1 MAQKSVASR
10 ARCLNI
16 YRHLLVLAA
25 GFWLAA
31 WPVAAQIDHAL
42 TGQQDRGAARS
53 EREWELLTLG
63 HPIERELAGGQLHSY
78 RLALTAGQFLRLV
91 VDQRG
96 IDVVVRLF
104 GPDGKQILE
113 VDSPNGAR
121 GPEPVLF
128 VAEASG
134 DYRLEVRSLEAGA
147 SAGRYEAKVEE
158 LRPAAPQDQLGVTAQ
173 RMFAEGMRLFLTQGA
188 AESKRAA
195 IEKFTESIPLWRA
208 IGNRVREAHA
218 LNFVGEIH
226 FKFGDLR
233 KAIEFSH
240 GALLISQETND
251 LGSRAVILGNL
262 ALYYDQSGDKQKS
275 LDHYALALPLSR
287 AAGDRGG
294 EGVIL
299 NNMALLYN
307 SLGEQQQALAYYH
320 EALPLRRDA
329 GDRLGEASTLG
340 GIGVIYNELGE
351 QRQALY
357 YHNLALQLRRA
368 INDQYGEAHT
378 LNSIGKVYYDLG
390 ENQQALDY
398 FQQALSVTRTVGARK
413 LEAATLTNIGRI
425 YDNLGEKRKALTYH
439 EESLA
444 LRRIVGD
451 RHGEASTLNNLG
463 ILYFSLGEAQKAS
476 DYYQQALQ
484 LWRAVA
490 DRNGEAAALYRL
502 AQVERDRGH
511 LTPALDHIEAA
522 LGLTESLRAKT
533 PAGAL
538 RASYLSG
545 AQNYYELH
553 IDLLMRLHRQNP
565 TQGYAAAALRVSE
578 SKRARALLETLAEAR
593 ADLRQGV
600 ETALLERERDLRQ
613 RLSDRADRLTRL
625 LNNKGSAEAIAV
637 VQQEIESLEAD
648 YQQAQAEIRRVSPR
662 YAALIQPQP
671 LSLAEIQR
679 QVLDTDTLLLEY
691 ALGEDRSYLWA
702 VTADSLTSYELPG
715 RGEIERAARRVY
727 DLLTT
732 RNRWIRFE
740 TADEMKA
747 RVAQADAE
755 YPRAAAALAKMVLG
769 PVAERLTKKQL
780 LIVSDGA
787 LQYAPFA
794 ALPLSETERRR
805 DGETERRR
813 DKGTGGQGDKETRR
827 QGKSPLPT
835 PLIVNHEIVTL
846 PSASTLAVLRRELEG
861 RTPAP
866 KSVAVLADPVF
877 ERNDER
883 FKASFA
889 ASPAASFDASSAK
902 ALTKPGAATEAGGA
916 GMEMESDLVRS
927 ARDVGIDGFRLARLP
942 FTRKEAQAI
951 LALVPQRERLAALD
965 FAASKVTIF
974 KPELGQYRYV
984 HIATHGLSNSLRP
997 ELSGIVLSL
1006 VDERGADQDG
1016 FLRAHEVFDLRL
1028 PAEMVVL
1035 SGCQTGLGKEIKGEG
1050 LVGLTRGFMYA
1061 GAARVMASLWE
1072 VNDQATS
1079 HLMARLYQG
1088 FLGKRRL
1095 SPAAAL
1101 REAQIS
1107 LWRDKPWSSPYYW
1120 AAFTLQG
1127 EPR

>member
-1 MAQKSVASR
+1 
-10 ARCLNI
+10 
-16 YRHLLVLAA
+16 
-25 GFWLAA
+25 
-31 WPVAAQIDHAL
+31 
-42 TGQQDRGAARS
+42 
-53 EREWELLTLG
+53 
-63 HPIERELAGGQLHSY
+63 
-78 RLALTAGQFLRLV
+78 
-91 VDQRG
+91 
-96 IDVVVRLF
+96 
-104 GPDGKQILE
+104 
-113 VDSPNGAR
+113 
-121 GPEPVLF
+121 

-134 DYRLEVRSLEAGA
+134 DYRMEVRSLEAGP

-158 LRPAAPQDQLGVTAQ
+158 LRPATPQDQLGVDAQ
-173 RMFAEGMRLFLTQGA
+173 RLFAEGMRLFLTQGTV
-188 AESKRAA
+188 ESRRTA

-208 IGNRVREAHA
+208 IGHRVREAHA
-218 LNFVGEIH
+218 LDFIGQIH
-226 FKFGDLR
+226 FTFGDLR
-233 KAIEFSH
+233 KAIEFSQE
-240 GALLISQETND
+240 ALLASQEAND
-251 LGSRAVILGNL
+251 LGSRAVILNDL

-275 LDHYALALPLSR
+275 LDHYALALPLNR

-299 NNMALLYN
+299 NNMALLY
-307 SLGEQQQALAYYH
+307 SSMGEWQRALAYYH
-320 EALPLRRDA
+320 QALPLRHAA

-357 YHNLALQLRRA
+357 YHDLALRLRRA
-368 INDQYGEAHT
+368 IKDKYGEAYT

-398 FQQALSVTRTVGARK
+398 YQQSLSVTQAVGNRG

-425 YDNLGEKRKALTYH
+425 YDDLGEKRKALTYH

-444 LRRIVGD
+444 LRRSAGD
-451 RHGEASTLNNLG
+451 RRGEASTLNNLG
-463 ILYFSLGEAQKAS
+463 ILYFSIGEAQKAS
-476 DYYQQALQ
+476 EYFLQALQ

-511 LTPALDHIEAA
+511 LTPALEHIEAA
-522 LGLTESLRAKT
+522 IGLTESLRAKS

-538 RASYLSG
+538 RASYLSET
-545 AQNYYELH
+545 QKYYELH
-553 IDLLMRLHRQNP
+553 IDLLMRLHQQDP
-565 TQGYAAAALRVSE
+565 TRGYAAAALRASE

-593 ADLRQGV
+593 ADIRQGV
-600 ETALLERERDLRQ
+600 DAALLERERDLGQ

-637 VQQEIESLEAD
+637 ARQEIESLEAD
-648 YQQAQAEIRRVSPR
+648 FQQAQTEIRRSSPR
-662 YAALIQPQP
+662 YAALSQPQP

-679 QVLDTDTLLLEY
+679 QVLDADTLLLEY
-691 ALGEDRSYLWA
+691 ALGDDRSYLWA
-702 VTADSLTSYELPG
+702 VTAESLTSYELPG

-727 DLLTT
+727 NLLTA
-732 RNRWIRFE
+732 RNRQIRFE
-740 TADEMKA
+740 TADEKKA

-755 YPRAAAALAKMVLG
+755 CPRAAAALAKMVLG
-769 PVAERLTKKQL
+769 PVAGRLTRKQL

-794 ALPLSETERRR
+794 ALPLPETERLIDRATGGR
-805 DGETERRR
+805 GDGETRR
-813 DKGTGGQGDKETRR
+813 KGKPRPVAL
-827 QGKSPLPT
+827 SPSLPVVPT

-861 RTPAP
+861 RAPAP

-877 ERNDER
+877 DRNDER
-883 FKASFA
+883 LKASFA
-889 ASPAASFDASSAK
+889 ASPAASFDASFAK
-902 ALTKPGAATEAGGA
+902 TLTKPGAATESRGDGA
-916 GMEMESDLVRS
+916 EMESDLVRS
-927 ARDVGIDGFRLARLP
+927 ARDVGLDGFHLARLP

-965 FAASKVTIF
+965 FAASKLTIF
-974 KPELGQYRYV
+974 KPDLGQYRYV
-984 HIATHGLSNSLRP
+984 HIATHGLSNSLQP
-997 ELSGIVLSL
+997 ELSGVVLSL
-1006 VDERGADQDG
+1006 VNERGADQDG
-1016 FLRAHEVFDLRL
+1016 FLRAHEVFNLRL

-1061 GAARVMASLWE
+1061 GSARVMASLWE

-1079 HLMARLYQG
+1079 RLMARLYQG
-1088 FLGKRRL
+1088 LLGKRRL
-1095 SPAAAL
+1095 TPAAAL

-1107 LWRDKPWSSPYYW
+1107 FWRDKPWSSPYYW